1 MKKTKNRW
9 EALTVVLAT
18 LLVLLLGGSDIAN
31 AQSAA
36 INGALGISG
45 AEIERSDDPQV
56 QYYTREF
63 SDYAALTA
71 EFNRVGEEIESEGLV
86 LLKNENGALPLEP
99 GAKISAFLGGSV
111 KFNYSTSGSSASD
124 TSAYST
130 LRSALENEGFALNSA
145 LWDYYSGNKG
155 RVKSGETYKI
165 NEVPFEEL
173 PADAVGAV
181 SEYNVALLTLAR
193 DSGEGSDISPAK
205 SDGEDGSYL
214 SISPEEESVLR
225 ELTAMKKAGG
235 VKKLIVLLNSS
246 APIELDFL
254 YRDGIDV
261 DAVLWIGNVGSG
273 GISAVAKAL
282 SGAVVPSGKLSD
294 TYCRDSFSSPAMAQQ
309 SFNALNSFA
318 QTYANAEEYGLNA
331 TQSHYG
337 VYTEGIYVGYRYYE
351 TRYTDYVTGSG
362 NAGDYSYAADVAYP
376 FGYGSSYTE
385 FAYSDLSV
393 AENGE
398 DFTVSV
404 TVTNLGSTY
413 TGKEVAEIYLQ
424 KPYTDYDKANGV
436 EKAAV
441 ELVGYAKTGAL
452 APGQSETVSIPV
464 GREQFKSYDANGAKT
479 YIVDAGSYYLTV
491 ANGAHEAANNLLAA
505 QGFTPES
512 TQGRMDAA
520 GDASLVYETTVDALD
535 TTTYAVSSHTGEAI
549 TNRLDFADLNKYEG
563 SDVEVTY
570 VSRSDWTGTW
580 PKAAIELFLNERM
593 NEDLQSD
600 RPFEED
606 PDAEMPAFGKDNG
619 LTLAMLRGKA
629 YDDPD
634 WDALLD
640 QMSWGD
646 MSYLTTNGQM
656 MTSVISSVSKP
667 DTKESDGPTGLSNS
681 VGSLSMPSEGIWAS
695 SFNDKLTARVGE
707 LLAEDALEL
716 GVTGLYAGG
725 TNIHRTPFGGRSH
738 EYFSEDPFL
747 AGKMAASEARGIQG
761 KGVIAHIKHM
771 AFNDQEA
778 YRNGICVWLCE
789 QEAREIM
796 LLPFEYALS
805 PENGNSMG
813 VMSSFN
819 RAGTVWLGACEDV
832 NEGIARGEWGFLGYS
847 ITDMAVSNGAT
858 YMTYQDGSLN
868 GTNLFMGSG
877 SENALDAYKSSAT
890 FAQRLRD
897 SSHHILYAVAN
908 QSAAMNGITPD
919 MTIGAT
925 TWWWRTA
932 LTAGIIALG
941 VLTCGSAV
949 MWVLTER
956 KKKKQ

>member
-18 LLVLLLGGSDIAN
+18 LLVLILGGGDIAR

-36 INGALGISG
+36 INSALGISG
-45 AEIERSDDPQV
+45 AEIQRSDDPQY

-63 SDYAALTA
+63 TDYDALRA
-71 EFNRVGEEIESEGLV
+71 EFNRVGEEIESEGIV
-86 LLKNENGALPLEP
+86 LLRNENGALPLDP
-99 GAKISAFLGGSV
+99 GAKISPFLGGSV
-111 KFNYSTSGSSASD
+111 KFNYATSGSSASD
-124 TSAYST
+124 TSAYLT
-130 LRSALENEGFALNSA
+130 LRAALENEGFAVNGV
-145 LWDYYSGNKG
+145 LWDYYAGNKG
-155 RVKSGETYKI
+155 RVKTGETYKI

-173 PADAVGAV
+173 PAEAVGAV

-193 DSGEGSDISPAK
+193 DSGEGSDISAAK

-225 ELTAMKKAGG
+225 ELTAMKKTGG
-235 VKKLIVLLNSS
+235 VQKIIVLLNSS

-254 YRDGIDV
+254 AREGIEV
-261 DAVLWIGNVGSG
+261 DAVLWVGNVGSS

-282 SGAVVPSGKLSD
+282 SGQIVPSGKLSD
-294 TYCRDSFSSPAMAQQ
+294 TYLRDNFSSPAMAQQ

-318 QTYANAEEYGLNA
+318 QTYTNAEAYGLNA

-337 VYTEGIYVGYRYYE
+337 VYSEGIYVGYRYYE

-362 NAGDYSYAADVAYP
+362 NAGDYRYSDDVAYP
-376 FGYGSSYTE
+376 FGYGLSYTD
-385 FAYSDLSV
+385 FAFSDFSV
-393 AENGE
+393 AENGD
-398 DFTVSV
+398 DFLVSV
-404 TVTNLGSTY
+404 TVTNRGDTY
-413 TGKEVAEIYLQ
+413 TGKEVAEVWLQ
-424 KPYTDYDKANGV
+424 KPYTDYDRENGV

-452 APGQSETVSIPV
+452 APGQSESVTIPV
-464 GREQFKSYDANGAKT
+464 RREQFKSYDANGAQT
-479 YIVDAGSYYLTV
+479 YILDAGSYYLTV
-491 ANGAHEAANNLLAA
+491 ANGAHEAANNILAA
-505 QGFTPES
+505 QGFTPEN
-512 TQGRMDAA
+512 TWGRMDGA
-520 GDASLVYETTVDALD
+520 GDASLVFETTVDALD
-535 TTTYAVSSHTGEAI
+535 TTTYAVSAHTGNPI

-563 SDVEVTY
+563 SDTKVTY

-580 PKAAIELFLNERM
+580 PQAAIELSVTETM

-606 PDAEMPAFGKDNG
+606 PDAEMPVFGKGSG
-619 LTLAMLRGKA
+619 LTLAGMRGKP

-634 WDALLD
+634 WELLLD
-640 QMSWGD
+640 QMRWGD

-656 MTSVISSVSKP
+656 TTVVIPSVAKP

-681 VGSLSMPSEGIWAS
+681 LGSLSMPSEGVWAS
-695 SFNDKLTARVGE
+695 SFNDELTRRVGQ

-725 TNIHRTPFGGRSH
+725 INIHRTPFGGRSH

-747 AGKMAASEARGIQG
+747 AAKMTVSETRGIQS
-761 KGVIAHIKHM
+761 KGVIAHTKHL

-778 YRNGICVWLCE
+778 YRNGICVWLNE
-789 QEAREIM
+789 QEARELM

-805 PENGNSMG
+805 PENGNSMA
-813 VMSSFN
+813 VMTSFN
-819 RAGTVWLGACEDV
+819 RAGTVWLGASESV
-832 NEGIARGEWGFLGYS
+832 NEEIARGEWGFLGYS
-847 ITDMAVSNGAT
+847 ITDMAVSNGAS
-858 YMTYQDGSLN
+858 YMTYQDGTLN

-890 FAQRLRD
+890 VARRLRD

-908 QSAAMNGITPD
+908 TSAAMNGITPD

-932 LTAGIIALG
+932 ITAAAVVMA
-941 VLTCGSAV
+941 VLTCGSAA
-949 MWVLTER
+949 MWVYTDR
-956 KKKKQ
+956 KKKN